1 MRVIFEAAGHGTQ
14 FEIDHYV
21 AGLGA
26 SVTALASLLAAIA
39 ALGFTKKDTKKTA
52 VDECDKRIDALL
64 KGVEIGA
71 RRNA

>member
-1 MRVIFEAAGHGTQ
+1 VRIIFEVAGDGAQ
-14 FEIDHYV
+14 FQVNHFI

-52 VDECDKRIDALL
+52 VDECDKRIDALM

-71 RRNA
+71 RQRS